1 MEHLGEQ
8 RGQHSTLDPG
18 DNDRRRSQSRKAA
31 AALRNADGDG
41 RCDTFGQQRI
51 QQGGLR
57 LKQAAEHLYQ

>member
-1 MEHLGEQ
+1 MEYLGKQ
-8 RGQHSTLDPG
+8 RGQHSALDPG
-18 DNDRRRSQSRKAA
+18 DNDRRRSQSRKTA

-41 RCDTFGQQRI
+41 RCDTFGQQGI